1 MTNHNW
7 AKIIDIDPVRQTE
20 RETVVSTAD
29 RNVGI
34 REALRAKLGRDYE
47 PMQELRSHLQRY
59 AYERNMDVSS
69 LTEAFVA
76 SPDAANM
83 LRDGI
88 RFLSFL
94 SYAEM
99 ASTYDAFTTVQS
111 SSKPQEE
118 YLRDSIMGTIPQ
130 TPSGAPVPFVRSGFE
145 GGVIIKNYRYAAGV
159 EVTGDDIRFDRLGK
173 IAQIAAEL
181 GRSGRM
187 TEESKVYAD
196 ITTTANYT
204 RNSTTNDN
212 DVGANT
218 QTLTFSAIGFETGMS
233 IVSTS
238 KDKNSGAYLGL
249 MPDTLITTP
258 KMEWAVKQ
266 LLLSELIVRA
276 SANNTAET
284 RGTGTTSPYRG
295 AINRI
300 IISPWFGAG
309 FQWALVDTRRM
320 SYVKQNVESWNIL
333 QEGMNASSEAWLIK
347 NSIRYVIEGYF
358 GTGFVDDRP
367 WFYSDSTTTPAIS

>member
-1 MTNHNW
+1 MDNNW
-7 AKIIDIDPVRQTE
+7 AKIIDIDAVRQTE
-20 RETVVSTAD
+20 RTTLVNTQD
-29 RNVGI
+29 RNLTV
-34 REALRAKLGRDYE
+34 REALRAKLGREYD
-47 PMQELRSHLQRY
+47 PMQSLREHLTRY
-59 AYERNMDVSS
+59 AYEKQMDMTN
-69 LTEAFVA
+69 LREAFVA

-94 SYAEM
+94 AYAEM
-99 ASTYDAFTTVQS
+99 ASTYDAFTSVQS
-111 SSKPQEE
+111 SVKPQEE
-118 YLRDSIMGTIPQ
+118 YLRDSIMGVISPV
-130 TPSGAPVPFVRSGFE
+130 PSGTPAPLVMSGFE
-145 GGVIIKNYRYAAGV
+145 GGVTIKNTRYAAMV

-173 IAQIAAEL
+173 IAQVAAEL

-187 TEESKVYAD
+187 TEEAKVYAD

-218 QTLTFSAIGFETGMS
+218 QVLTFSAIGFETGMS
-233 IVSTS
+233 VVATS
-238 KDKNSGAYLGL
+238 KDRNSGAYLGL
-249 MPDTLITTP
+249 MPDTLICTP

-300 IISPWFGAG
+300 IVSPWFGNA

-333 QEGMNASSEAWLIK
+333 QEGMNANSEAWLVR
-347 NSIRYVIEGYF
+347 NSIRYLIEGYF

-367 WFYSDSTTTPAIS
+367 WFYSSSVTTPAIS

>member
-1 MTNHNW
+1 MTW
-7 AKIIDIDPVRQTE
+7 AKIIEIDPIRQTE
-20 RETVVSTAD
+20 RSTM
-29 RNVGI
+29 VGGANASI
-34 REALRAKLGRDYE
+34 REALRAKLGRDYD
-47 PMQELRSHLQRY
+47 PLREYSNHTRRF
-59 AYERNMDVSS
+59 AMERGMN
-69 LTEAFVA
+69 LENLAEAFVA
-76 SPDAANM
+76 SPDAGNM

-94 SYAEM
+94 AYAEM
-99 ASTYDAFTTVQS
+99 ASSFGAFTTEQS
-111 SSKPQEE
+111 SNKPQEE
-118 YLRDSIMGTIPQ
+118 YLRDSIMGVLPTV
-130 TPSGAPVPFVRSGFE
+130 PSGTTAPMITSGFE
-145 GGVIIKNYRYAAGV
+145 GGVTIKNKRYAGMV

-187 TEESKVYAD
+187 TEEATVYAD
-196 ITTTANYT
+196 ITTTANFT

-218 QTLTFSAIGFETGMS
+218 QNLAFSAIGFETAMAV
-233 IVSTS
+233 ISTS
-238 KDKNSGAYLGL
+238 KDRRSGAYLGL

-258 KMEWAVKQ
+258 LMEYPVKQ

-276 SANNTAET
+276 SANNTAEV
-284 RGTGTTSPYRG
+284 RGTGTSSQYRG

-300 IISPWFGAG
+300 IVSPWFGSSY
-309 FQWALVDTRRM
+309 QWALVDTKRM

-333 QEGMNASSEAWLIK
+333 QEGMNASSEAWLTR
-347 NSIRYVIEGYF
+347 NSIRYVIDGYF

-367 WFYSDSTTTPAIS
+367 WFYSSTTSAPTIS